1 MDAAGDV
8 YSVRVCCTEGLRQS
22 KQCIRTNGN
31 VTQTTGEMQMVGAA
45 GVTPSA
51 YTTTWYFH
59 IKDFPRMVLFDWNQ
73 IYNQSRG
80 SIPVSPLR
88 ATRNYTFVLPQEWLA

>member
-22 KQCIRTNGN
+22 KQCIRTNDN

-51 YTTTWYFH
+51 YT
-59 IKDFPRMVLFDWNQ
+59 I
-73 IYNQSRG
+73 
-80 SIPVSPLR
+80 SISKTSPGWFYSIGTRFIIR
-88 ATRNYTFVLPQEWLA
+88 AEAAYQ